1 MKIRFKYIEHER
13 TQDAPFIGALICAID
28 CNLNCEGCFNQ
39 HMKEMPTQELDSK
52 EIISMVKSYKF
63 NDGIILSGLEWTLQP
78 LEMKELIIQAKNNN
92 LKVIVYTG
100 LTKEDFISNF
110 SDIYDNIKG
119 IYIKFGE
126 YDDSKLS
133 DNNYYYNIKLSSTNQ
148 NIEEK

>member
-78 LEMKELIIQAKNNN
+78 LEMRELIIQAKNNN

-110 SDIYDNIKG
+110 DDIYDNIKG

>member
-78 LEMKELIIQAKNNN
+78 LEMRELIIQAKNNN
-92 LKVIVYTG
+92 LKVILYTG

-110 SDIYDNIKG
+110 SDIYNNIKG

-133 DNNYYYNIKLSSTNQ
+133 DDNYYYNIKLSSINQ
-148 NIEEK
+148 NIEER

>member
-39 HMKEMPTQELDSK
+39 HIKEMPTQELDSK
-52 EIISMVKSYKF
+52 EIIGMVKSYKF

-78 LEMKELIIQAKNNN
+78 LEMRELIIQAKNNN

-110 SDIYDNIKG
+110 DDIYDNIKG

-126 YDDSKLS
+126 YDNSKLS

>member
-52 EIISMVKSYKF
+52 EIIGMVKSYKF

-92 LKVIVYTG
+92 LKVILYTG

-126 YDDSKLS
+126 YDNSKLS